1 MDEDTCCA
9 LMKLRL
15 ENQAVTVPQL
25 IKEMN
30 RRKLITQ
37 GISLNNST
45 VYRFLHQQNMMR
57 QTMHK
62 PKDCRKFEA
71 EP

>member
-1 MDEDTCCA
+1 
-9 LMKLRL
+9 
-15 ENQAVTVPQL
+15 
-25 IKEMN
+25 MN
-30 RRKLITQ
+30 RRKLITP

-45 VYRFLHQQNMMR
+45 VYRFLLQQNLMS

-62 PKDCRKFEA
+62 PKDCRKFKA